1 MSLKTMKAKA
11 NEKSLGEGG
20 KKVKSDQTTT
30 TSLSSGAFQ
39 RLVLPCHLVPII
51 LGSTKRM

>member
-11 NEKSLGEGG
+11 NEKSLGEGR
-20 KKVKSDQTTT
+20 KKVKSDQ
-30 TSLSSGAFQ
+30 LPQHPSSGAFQ
-39 RLVLPCHLVPII
+39 RLVLPCHLVPMI